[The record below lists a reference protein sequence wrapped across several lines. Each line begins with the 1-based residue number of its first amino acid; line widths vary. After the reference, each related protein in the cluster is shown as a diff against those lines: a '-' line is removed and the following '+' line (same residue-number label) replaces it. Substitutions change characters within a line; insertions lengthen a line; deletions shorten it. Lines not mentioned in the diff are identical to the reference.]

1 MVQKKKP
8 NQKSDRLMSIMTFVS
23 IGAIIW
29 EISLFRKTF
38 INVSIPLT
46 LLIGGGFILFLL
58 FRNKIRYYV
67 ENAYGFFL
75 QAFHGIIL
83 FGGLLMFFFMALNFY
98 IPTGKIELVD
108 LKIIKT
114 GTLSKGRHGGG
125 NPYAVVDY
133 HGFEKQ
139 LIFSSSSNL
148 DNAERIKVHLQ
159 KGVLGF
165 LIVKDKKLVNSVQSV
180 SDSDSELAEQYMK
193 ILVRAEEYYSEGN
206 IPKAIELYE
215 RAIRLKPSDKFAK
228 IRLKELKSIPK

>member
-1 MVQKKKP
+1 MAQKKKP
-8 NQKSDRLMSIMTFVS
+8 NQNSDRLMSIMTFVS
-23 IGAIIW
+23 IGAILW

-46 LLIGGGFILFLL
+46 LFIGGGFILFLL
-58 FRNKIRYYV
+58 FRNRIRYYV

-108 LKIIKT
+108 LKVIKT
-114 GTLSKGRHGGG
+114 GTLAKGRHGCG

-139 LIFSSSSNL
+139 LIFPCSANL
-148 DNAERIKVHLQ
+148 DHAERIKVHLQ
-159 KGVLGF
+159 KGLLGF
-165 LIVKDKKLVNSVQSV
+165 LVVKDTKLLNSA
-180 SDSDSELAEQYMK
+180 DSEEAKQYLNILIHAEK
-193 ILVRAEEYYSEGN
+193 YYSEGN
-206 IPKAIELYE
+206 SQKAIELYE
-215 RAIRLKPSDKFAK
+215 RAVRLKPSDQLAK

>member
-1 MVQKKKP
+1 MAQKKKP
-8 NQKSDRLMSIMTFVS
+8 NQKADRLMSIMTFVS

-46 LLIGGGFILFLL
+46 LFIGGGFILFLL

-108 LKIIKT
+108 LKVIKT
-114 GTLSKGRHGGG
+114 GKLSKGRHGCGD
-125 NPYAVVDY
+125 PYAIVEY

-139 LIFSSSSNL
+139 LIFPCSTNL
-148 DNAERIKVHLQ
+148 DHAERIKVHLQ
-159 KGVLGF
+159 KGLLGF
-165 LIVKDKKLVNSVQSV
+165 LVVKDTKLVNSA
-180 SDSDSELAEQYMK
+180 DPEEAEMYMK
-193 ILVRAEEYYSEGN
+193 ILVRAEAYYSEGN
-206 IPKAIELYE
+206 SQKAIELYE
-215 RAIRLKPSDKFAK
+215 RAVRLKPSDQLAK
-228 IRLKELKSIPK
+228 IRLKKLKSDSKMTRHL